1 MDSLTQIALGSA
13 VAVAVVGKHS
23 SVRKAALWGAVA
35 GTLPDMDV
43 FVDYGDALS
52 NMVYHRAQT
61 HALLYLTL
69 FSPFLAALICRI
81 HGEFKLFNHWW
92 LAIWLVL
99 ITHPLLDTM
108 TVYGTQLLL
117 PFSDYPFGVASIFI
131 IDPLYTLPL
140 LIAIIWACFWPKK
153 WLAASVFGLGL
164 SSAYLLWTVVAQHQ
178 VTQLVKQQ
186 LIGVPH
192 QQVLVQP
199 TPINT
204 ALWRVLVM
212 TPDGYLEGFYS
223 LTDRSRYIEFNH
235 TPLDHSLLLRYR
247 LHPEVQTLARF
258 SHGFFSLVKQDEQ
271 LILSDLRMGLQ
282 GNYAFSFIIDPQM
295 QVPASAVA
303 ADYQFADTLRWV
315 WQRLTNNPV
324 TEPVRH

>member
-13 VAVAVVGKHS
+13 VAIAVVGKHS
-23 SVRKAALWGAVA
+23 TVRKAALWGAVA
-35 GTLPDMDV
+35 GTLPDLDV

-52 NMVYHRAQT
+52 NMVYHRGET
-61 HALLYLTL
+61 HALFYLSL

-81 HGEFKLFNHWW
+81 HGEFKLFKHWW
-92 LAIWLVL
+92 LAVSLVL

-117 PFSDYPFGVASIFI
+117 PFSNYPFGIASIFI

-140 LIAIIWACFWPKK
+140 LIGIGWACFKPRQ
-153 WLAASVFGLGL
+153 WLAASWCGLGL
-164 SSAYLLWTVVAQHQ
+164 SSAYLMWTVVAQHH
-178 VTQLVKQQ
+178 VTQLANQQ
-186 LIGVPH
+186 LTGVPH

-199 TPINT
+199 TPLNT
-204 ALWRVLVM
+204 ILWRVVVM

-223 LTDRSRYIEFNH
+223 FTDNSQKVEFN
-235 TPLDHSLLLRYR
+235 TVALDHSLLLKYR
-247 LHPEVQTLARF
+247 QHPEVQTLARF
-258 SHGFFSLVKQDEQ
+258 SHGFFSLVKQDQQ

-282 GNYAFSFIIDPQM
+282 GNYAFSFVIDPDM
-295 QVPASAVA
+295 QIPASAVP
-303 ADYQFADTLRWV
+303 ADYQFADTLSWV